1 MSAYEALAGCYDE
14 LTYDIRYEKTLTFF
28 ERLCAREQCQP
39 HLVLD
44 LACGTGSLSMLLAGR
59 GYRVIGADLSED
71 MLAEAERKARELPEC
86 SRPFFICQPMQRLR
100 LAEPVDAVICAL
112 DSLNYLTR
120 PDDCRKTLR
129 RVYNALKSGGLFVFD
144 INTPTKLRGLDGQV
158 FLDETDDSYCV
169 WRTEFDA
176 KKRLCF
182 YGMDI
187 FRLNGSLWDR
197 SFEEHIEYAYE
208 PDELACGS
216 KRRASHT
223 SGNMATACCAH
234 QSRMS
239 SAFIFPQRR
248 TDYERRTCTRH
259 DEGRLC
265 KRRRR
270 HHDRHCRACAAD
282 P

>member
-28 ERLCAREQCQP
+28 ERLCAREQVQP

-71 MLAEAERKARELPEC
+71 M
-86 SRPFFICQPMQRLR
+86 

-144 INTPTKLRGLDGQV
+144 INTPAKLRGLDGQV
-158 FLDETDDSYCV
+158 FLDETDDTYCV

-187 FRLNGSLWDR
+187 FRLNGSHWDR

-208 PDELACGS
+208 PDELALWLEEAGFTHIRQYGDRVLRTP
-216 KRRASHT
+216 KQDEQRIYF
-223 SGNMATACCAH
+223 
-234 QSRMS
+234 
-239 SAFIFPQRR
+239 SAKK
-248 TDYERRTCTRH
+248 D
-259 DEGRLC
+259 
-265 KRRRR
+265 
-270 HHDRHCRACAAD
+270 
-282 P
+282 

>member
-28 ERLCAREQCQP
+28 ERLCAREQVQP

-71 MLAEAERKARELPEC
+71 MLAEAERKARELPEG

-144 INTPTKLRGLDGQV
+144 INTPHKAARSGRAGISGRDGRHLLRL
-158 FLDETDDSYCV
+158 
-169 WRTEFDA
+169 A
-176 KKRLCF
+176 
-182 YGMDI
+182 
-187 FRLNGSLWDR
+187 DR
-197 SFEEHIEYAYE
+197 V
-208 PDELACGS
+208 
-216 KRRASHT
+216 
-223 SGNMATACCAH
+223 
-234 QSRMS
+234 
-239 SAFIFPQRR
+239 
-248 TDYERRTCTRH
+248 
-259 DEGRLC
+259 
-265 KRRRR
+265 
-270 HHDRHCRACAAD
+270 
-282 P
+282 